1 MCGIVGYVGRAQAA
15 PILLDGLRR
24 LEYRGYDS
32 AGMAIIDGG
41 RLETRK
47 CAGRI
52 AALSKLMRKQ
62 PVSGSLGVS
71 HTRWATHGKVTDQ
84 NAHPHFDASGK
95 LALVHNGVIENYQ
108 ALKDE
113 LVRDGDTNFR
123 SETDTEVLAHL
134 IGKLYDDSCASTV
147 DAPGKK
153 ARLFDAVRSALRQ
166 VIGTYGIALVHADVP
181 DFMIGA
187 RRGSPLVLG
196 VGNRE
201 NLLDRDVRAIVAY
214 TRDAVYLNDFDVVA
228 AGTDKFEITS
238 LAGDSTEHPVS
249 KVEFTAEDIKKGDFP
264 HYMLKEIFEQPNTV
278 RDAMRGR
285 LNQDECTARLGGL
298 NMTALQLRDV
308 GRIVLTGCGTALHAG
323 RVGEY
328 LIERLANI
336 PTEIDYASEFRH
348 RNTPMTSETL
358 VFAISQSGETADTL
372 GALRESRRKGFR
384 TLGICNNVASTIA
397 RESDGGVYM
406 HAGPEIGVAATKSF
420 TSQLVILGL
429 LGLLLGRM
437 RHLSTSQGSRV
448 IEALEALP
456 DQVESV
462 LKLSDQI
469 RSIARKYVEAEG
481 MLFFGRQ
488 FNFPVALEGAL
499 KMKEITYL
507 FAEGHP
513 SAELKHGIIALV
525 RPDLPSVFVA
535 PDDAV
540 IAKNL
545 NNIEQ
550 VKARKGPIIVLT
562 SGDGAKQLKGIANDI
577 IEIPRAPEFAT
588 PVLTAI
594 PLQLFAYHVAVELG
608 CDVDKPRNLAKSV
621 TVE

>member
-1 MCGIVGYVGRAQAA
+1 MCGIVGYVGRAEAV

-32 AGMAIIDGG
+32 AGIAVVDAGE
-41 RLETRK
+41 LDTRK

-52 AALSKLMRKQ
+52 AELCKLVKNG
-62 PVSGSLGVS
+62 PVSGSLGIS
-71 HTRWATHGKVTDQ
+71 HTRWATHGSVNDE
-84 NAHPHFDASGK
+84 NAHPHFDATGK

-113 LVRDGDTNFR
+113 LVRSGDTKFR
-123 SETDTEVLAHL
+123 SDTDTEVLAHL
-134 IGKLYDDSCASTV
+134 IGKIYEDSCANTV
-147 DAPGKK
+147 DAPAKK
-153 ARLFDAVRSALRQ
+153 ARLFVDVRAALRQ

-196 VGNRE
+196 VGNGE
-201 NLLDRDVRAIVAY
+201 NFLASDVSAIVAY
-214 TRDAVYLNDFDVVA
+214 TRDAVYLNDFDIVA
-228 AGTDKFEITS
+228 AGSDKFEITS
-238 LAGDSTEHPVS
+238 LAGDSSEHPVS
-249 KVEFTAEDIKKGDFP
+249 KVDFTAEDVGKGDYP

-285 LNQDECTARLGGL
+285 LNTEDSTAKLGGL
-298 NMTALQLRDV
+298 NMVPAQLRDV
-308 GRIVLTGCGTALHAG
+308 GRIVLTGCGTALHAA

-328 LIERLANI
+328 LIERMASI
-336 PTEIDYASEFRH
+336 PTEVDYASEFRH

-406 HAGPEIGVAATKSF
+406 HAGPEIDVAATKSF
-420 TSQLVILGL
+420 TSQLVILTL
-429 LGLLLGRM
+429 LGLLFGRM
-437 RHLSTSQGSRV
+437 RSLSGTDGSCV

-456 DQVESV
+456 GQMEAV
-462 LKLSDQI
+462 LELSDQI
-469 RSIARKYVEAEG
+469 KEIAKKYVDVNG

-507 FAEGHP
+507 FADGHP
-513 SAELKHGIIALV
+513 SAELKHGIIALI

-535 PDDAV
+535 PDDSV
-540 IAKNL
+540 FSKNV

-550 VKARKGPIIVLT
+550 VKARKGPIIALT
-562 SGDGAKQLKGIANDI
+562 SGNCMKHLKGIADDVI
-577 IEIPRAPEFAT
+577 
-588 PVLTAI
+588 VL
-594 PLQLFAYHVAVELG
+594 P
-608 CDVDKPRNLAKSV
+608 
-621 TVE
+621 

>member
-1 MCGIVGYVGRAQAA
+1 MCGIVGYVGRAHAM

-32 AGMAIIDGG
+32 AGLAVVDAGQ
-41 RLETRK
+41 LDTRK

-52 AALSKLMRKQ
+52 AALAQLVKNE
-62 PVSGSLGVS
+62 PVAGSLGIS
-71 HTRWATHGKVTDQ
+71 HTRWATHGKVNDE

-113 LVRDGDTNFR
+113 LVRSGDTKFR
-123 SETDTEVLAHL
+123 SDTDTEVLAHL

-147 DAPGKK
+147 DASGKK
-153 ARLFDAVRSALRQ
+153 ARLFDAVRAALRQ

-196 VGNRE
+196 VGDGE
-201 NLLDRDVRAIVAY
+201 NFLASDVSAIVAH

-228 AGTDKFEITS
+228 AGPDKFEISS
-238 LAGDSTEHPVS
+238 LAGDITEHPVS
-249 KVEFTAEDIKKGDFP
+249 KVDFTAEDVGKGDYP

-285 LNQDECTARLGGL
+285 LNSEESTAKLGGL
-298 NMTALQLRDV
+298 NMGPPQLRDV
-308 GRIVLTGCGTALHAG
+308 GRIVLTGCGTALHAA

-328 LIERLANI
+328 LIERMASI
-336 PTEIDYASEFRH
+336 PTEVDYASEFRH
-348 RNTPMTSETL
+348 RNTPMTPETL

-420 TSQLVILGL
+420 TSQLTILTL
-429 LGLLLGRM
+429 LGLLFGRM
-437 RHLSTSQGSRV
+437 RNLATAEGTRM
-448 IEALEALP
+448 IEA
-456 DQVESV
+456 
-462 LKLSDQI
+462 
-469 RSIARKYVEAEG
+469 
-481 MLFFGRQ
+481 
-488 FNFPVALEGAL
+488 
-499 KMKEITYL
+499 

-513 SAELKHGIIALV
+513 SAELKHGVIALI
-525 RPDLPSVFVA
+525 RPDLPSIFIA
-535 PDDAV
+535 PDDSV
-540 IAKNL
+540 FSKNL

-550 VKARKGPIIVLT
+550 VKARKGPIIALT
-562 SGDGAKQLKGIANDI
+562 SGNCTKHLKGIAD
-577 IEIPRAPEFAT
+577 EIVVLPEAPDYVM
-588 PVLTAI
+588 PILTVI
-594 PLQLFAYHVAVELG
+594 PLQLLAYHLAVELG
-608 CDVDKPRNLAKSV
+608 RDVDKPRNLAKSV